1 MPDSSVRIGFLDQIA
16 FFESSE
22 AEDLDSYYVDLVEL
36 IQINSFTF
44 DDSASS
50 IRPDFSMTF
59 ETMDG
64 TIFTRYTSDSTY

>member
-1 MPDSSVRIGFLDQIA
+1 MPDSSVRIGFLDKISDYA
-16 FFESSE
+16 DFVS
-22 AEDLDSYYVDLVEL
+22 EDLDDFYLDLEEL

-44 DDSASS
+44 DDSAPLN
-50 IRPDFSMTF
+50 RPDMSMTF